1 MDKNKIS
8 VCIATYNGEK
18 YIKEQINSILPQL
31 KNCDEIIIS
40 DDHSSD
46 KTLDVIFQINDSR
59 IQVYLNDKEKG
70 YTSNFENALSKAT
83 GSIIFL
89 ADQDD
94 IWKSNKVEVL
104 QKSLEDSD
112 LVVSDDE
119 VVNGDLDVISPSF
132 FVLGNKY
139 TSFWGNIFK
148 FAYLG
153 CCMCFKRKVLEK
165 ALPFP
170 KQHKLCTHDNWLF
183 MVASA
188 FYTTKI
194 LPMQLISYR
203 RHGSNTSM
211 GAEKVIKR
219 NSPFFMIKYR
229 LYLLTHIFLRKLLSN
244 N

>member
-112 LVVSDDE
+112 LVVSDAE

-132 FVLGNKY
+132 FVL
-139 TSFWGNIFK
+139 
-148 FAYLG
+148 
-153 CCMCFKRKVLEK
+153 
-165 ALPFP
+165 
-170 KQHKLCTHDNWLF
+170 
-183 MVASA
+183 
-188 FYTTKI
+188 
-194 LPMQLISYR
+194 LI
-203 RHGSNTSM
+203 
-211 GAEKVIKR
+211 
-219 NSPFFMIKYR
+219 
-229 LYLLTHIFLRKLLSN
+229 
-244 N
+244 